1 MTAPTA
7 ARTRPTP
14 GSSGWLVPLIVL
26 IFGMFMSVLDTSI
39 VNVALPTIQKDF
51 GAATEDI
58 QWIATAYTLA
68 LGVIV
73 PLSGWL
79 GERLGMTRVYLFS
92 LIGFSAASALC
103 GLAWNLPSLIAFRI
117 LQAVPGGV
125 LPVITM
131 TMLYAIVPREKIG
144 SAMGIYGLGV
154 IVGPAIGPTLGGYIV
169 EYLDWRLIFYI
180 NVPFGIMG
188 AVAGYLLLPRMPAS
202 STRRLDWWGFLT
214 IGSGLFALLLAT
226 SKAEDWGWSSYK
238 VMLLLTFAALAL
250 ALFVVIELERDEP
263 LLDLRVF
270 TVWPFVNSLL
280 LICVLSVGLN
290 AILFYLPLFM
300 QTGQGLQALHTGV
313 TLLPEALMMAVV
325 MPIAGTLYDKIGPR
339 WPAAIGLLI
348 AAYGTYLLCGINPN
362 MTQRDVVIW
371 TCVRAMGNGLAMMPI
386 MTAGLSA
393 IPARFSSSGSP
404 VNNIAQR
411 VSGSLGISLL
421 TVLATTQ
428 QDQLMADRSALIP
441 ATSAVASVQ
450 QMVAQG
456 EGAIYAYY
464 QQLSVYVMAD
474 AYSNVF
480 LVCCLLTALGVPLA
494 LMLRTGA
501 APAEVP
507 ATAPATA
514 APATALPA
522 APEPAAAGEPVPA
535 GVERVPATESVV
547 ATAESVV
554 AAAGSAVAAE
564 PAREL
569 EPAIPHHR
577 GAESGDP
584 HADARVTVGA
594 AYRRN

>member
-1 MTAPTA
+1 MTATTA
-7 ARTRPTP
+7 ARP
-14 GSSGWLVPLIVL
+14 GPVTGCTGWLIPLIVL

-79 GERLGMTRVYLFS
+79 GERLGMTRIYLIS
-92 LIGFSAASALC
+92 LIGFAAASALC

-125 LPVITM
+125 LPVVTM

-144 SAMGIYGLGV
+144 SAMGIYGVGV
-154 IVGPAIGPTLGGYIV
+154 IVAPAIGPTLGGYIV

-180 NVPFGIMG
+180 NVPFGIIG
-188 AVAGYLLLPRMPAS
+188 AVAGYLLLPRMPARS
-202 STRRLDWWGFLT
+202 RRPLDWRGFLA

-238 VMLLLTFAALAL
+238 VMLLLTFAALVL
-250 ALFVVIELERDEP
+250 ALFVVVELERDEP

-300 QTGQGLQALHTGV
+300 QSGQGLQALHTGV
-313 TLLPEALMMAVV
+313 TLLPEALMMAVL

-339 WPAAIGLLI
+339 WPATVGLLI

-393 IPARFSSSGSP
+393 IPVRFSSSGSP

-441 ATSAVASVQ
+441 STSAVASVQ

-456 EGAIYAYY
+456 EGVIYAYY
-464 QQLSVYVMAD
+464 QQLNVYVMAD

-494 LMLRTGA
+494 LMLRNGA
-501 APAEVP
+501 APAETP
-507 ATAPATA
+507 ATAPLRAAGTPATA
-514 APATALPA
+514 APASTAVPST
-522 APEPAAAGEPVPA
+522 EP
-535 GVERVPATESVV
+535 
-547 ATAESVV
+547 V
-554 AAAGSAVAAE
+554 AAAPIPAE
-564 PAREL
+564 LIEPPHEL